1 MNNITLAKIQVVRYV
16 GYMIWLIF
24 MIMSIRVYTNNYLVV
39 QNSIDQTQQEIARTQ
54 SENDFMKNF
63 QIPYLQTDL
72 AQRMQMHRQRIP
84 QKWGLIVMLDQQLI
98 VTPAWENPKQGQD
111 IWVGMNDGRGNFI
124 STQRRRSTQ

>member
-1 MNNITLAKIQVVRYV
+1 
-16 GYMIWLIF
+16 

-84 QKWGLIVMLDQQLI
+84 QK
-98 VTPAWENPKQGQD
+98 
-111 IWVGMNDGRGNFI
+111 
-124 STQRRRSTQ
+124 